1 MEKIKKGNILLKILG
16 AIIILAIGVG
26 VGYLSNSYIMKAD
39 NKKEMGKNSKKEV
52 KTEVKTLSVY
62 DSEVLKA
69 TESFEKIG
77 VNASK
82 KFNFNIKDINKKE
95 VIMTAILGLDQEQIN
110 YCAGPEKKV
119 SLEDLNNKIAA
130 VVKDQSITIDDIKDN
145 MSKTSYTEGQYGYMF
160 EALDGTNEE
169 YAFTIKDGSIYII
182 GACGY
187 EGPTKS
193 IIETQPEKAELNGD
207 ILTIYEKVAFG
218 KTEFS
223 EEKSGFVHDFYTEQ
237 EYTKKIETIEMNEKP
252 DFAKYNTYKLKFQ
265 KENNVYYFI
274 SSELDS

>member
-16 AIIILAIGVG
+16 TIIILAIGVG
-26 VGYLSNSYIMKAD
+26 VGYFSNSYIMKAD
-39 NKKEMGKNSKKEV
+39 NRKEMDKNSKKEV

-95 VIMTAILGLDQEQIN
+95 VIMTSILGLDQEQIN

-182 GACGY
+182 GACGH
-187 EGPTKS
+187 EGPTNS

-252 DFAKYNTYKLKFQ
+252 DFAKYKTYKLKFQ
-265 KENNVYYFI
+265 KENNDYYFI